1 MLKNHMNRDKII
13 LICLLRGKKMFRWM
27 NKINNNILIC
37 NINIPGTHDSCS
49 FRVQFPFLSKCQ
61 QTTIAQQLNSGIRF
75 LDIRVEKDGEKL
87 KIVHDIAD
95 CKNPANRRKTLHLE
109 SVISDCKRFLSE
121 NPSETILFSYK
132 RDDGA
137 NQEETF
143 DTFFKNYLEKDPV
156 WYRENRIPVLKEVR
170 GKIVLLN
177 RDNIDKSNG
186 KYDDFNTGINLST
199 WVYQKENV
207 ERIYEVAELLGRN
220 GTLTGKT
227 FTVQDLYGLTP
238 QKKWNLAILP
248 FIKKPPE
255 TNDVLITF
263 FSCGSIFYNPKR
275 SAKYINKKLSDIT
288 LEKTKKYGWII
299 LDYPTKKF
307 IKEIIN
313 SNF

>member
-1 MLKNHMNRDKII
+1 MKTWMIHIPDAY
-13 LICLLRGKKMFRWM
+13 LISE
-27 NKINNNILIC
+27 INL
-37 NINIPGTHDSCS
+37 PGTHDSCTC
-49 FRVQFPFLSKCQ
+49 RVQFPFLSKCQ

-75 LDIRVEKDGEKL
+75 LDIRVEKDNDKL
-87 KIVHDIAD
+87 KLVHDIAD
-95 CKNPANRRKTLHLE
+95 CKNPKNKREKLYLE
-109 SVISDCKRFLSE
+109 NVITECKKFLYE
-121 NPSETILFSYK
+121 NPSETILLSYK

-143 DTFFKNYLEKDPV
+143 DTFFENYLENDSV
-156 WYRENRIPVLKEVR
+156 WYRENRIPILKEVR

-177 RDNIDKSNG
+177 RDNIDKSNE
-186 KYDDFNTGINLST
+186 KYTDLNSGINLST
-199 WVYQKENV
+199 WVYQKENI

-238 QKKWNLAILP
+238 QKKWNLAILS
-248 FIKKPPE
+248 FIKNPPE
-255 TNDVLITF
+255 ANDILITF

-275 SAKYINKKLSDIT
+275 SAKYINKKLSETT
-288 LEKTKKYGWII
+288 LKKAKKYGWII
-299 LDYPTKKF
+299 MDYPTEKF

>member
-1 MLKNHMNRDKII
+1 MLIFFKKSDWCYMNSWMKNISDS
-13 LICLLRGKKMFRWM
+13 LLVS
-27 NKINNNILIC
+27 
-37 NINIPGTHDSCS
+37 NINLPGTHDSCA

-61 QTTIAQQLNSGIRF
+61 NQTISEQLNSGIRF
-75 LDIRVEKDGEKL
+75 LDIRVEKDSDKL
-87 KIVHDIAD
+87 KLVHDIAD
-95 CKNPANRRKTLHLE
+95 CKNPKSKRENLYLE
-109 SVISDCKRFLSE
+109 DVINECKKFLSK
-121 NPSETILFSYK
+121 NPSETILLSYK

-137 NQEETF
+137 SQEETF

-177 RDNIDKSNG
+177 RDNIDKNNE
-186 KYDDFNTGINLST
+186 KYNDFNTGINLST

-207 ERIYEVAELLGRN
+207 ERIYEVAELLNRDE
-220 GTLTGKT
+220 TITGKT
-227 FTVQDLYGLTP
+227 FTVQDLYGLAP
-238 QKKWNLAILP
+238 QKKWDLALAP
-248 FIKKPPE
+248 FIKNPPKTE
-255 TNDVLITF
+255 GILIIF
-263 FSCGSIFYNPKR
+263 FSCGSMFYNPKR

>member
-1 MLKNHMNRDKII
+1 MKTWMTHIPDAY
-13 LICLLRGKKMFRWM
+13 LISE
-27 NKINNNILIC
+27 INL
-37 NINIPGTHDSCS
+37 PGTHDSCTC
-49 FRVQFPFLSKCQ
+49 RVQFPFFSKCQ

-75 LDIRVEKDGEKL
+75 LDIRVEKDGKKL
-87 KIVHDIAD
+87 KIIHDIAD
-95 CKNPANRRKTLHLE
+95 CKEPTNKRKKLYID
-109 SVISDCKRFLSE
+109 SIINDCKNFLSE
-121 NPSETILFSYK
+121 NPSETILLSYK

-143 DTFFKNYLEKDPV
+143 DTFFEKYLENDSV
-156 WYRENRIPVLKEVR
+156 WYRENRIPTLKEVR

-299 LDYPTKKF
+299 MDYPTEKF